1 MVWVERTVE
10 TVEQDKQPQTG
21 DARARPPA
29 RSQNVALFTT
39 KTTDH

>member
-29 RSQNVALFTT
+29 RPPAERGFGY
-39 KTTDH
+39 H